1 MKIWNVNKIKN
12 DVNSMIALFKSEK
25 ADIGYL
31 TKLQKAVNFN
41 KDIDV
46 VDCATLFMLASVCEQ
61 ITLTKEPNIL
71 VSVMEDLDKS
81 LDVFQK
87 SLKSPI
93 YSEIKQNMYITLIL
107 SKPNGR
113 KFAEGS
119 LEFSDEE
126 YKSFDNAIREEI
138 AKQVEEINKRT
149 GLKLNAIV
157 GVNK

>member
-12 DVNSMIALFKSEK
+12 DVNAMIALFKNDN

-31 TKLQKAVNFN
+31 IELQKAVNFN

-61 ITLTKEPNIL
+61 VALTNEPSIL
-71 VSVMEDLDKS
+71 VSVMEDLDMS
-81 LDVFQK
+81 LDVFEK
-87 SLKSPI
+87 SLKSPV

-126 YKSFDNAIREEI
+126 YRAFDNAIREEI
-138 AKQVEEINKRT
+138 AKQVSEVNRRT
-149 GLKLNAIV
+149 GLKLNAIIE
-157 GVNK
+157 

>member
-1 MKIWNVNKIKN
+1 MKIWNLKKIKD
-12 DVNSMIALFKSEK
+12 DVNAMIALFKNNN

-31 TKLQKAVNFN
+31 TELQKAVNFN

-46 VDCATLFMLASVCEQ
+46 IDCATLFMLASVCEQ
-61 ITLTKEPNIL
+61 VALTNEPSIL
-71 VSVMEDLDKS
+71 VSVMEELDMS
-81 LDVFQK
+81 LDVFEK
-87 SLKSPI
+87 SLKSPV

-149 GLKLNAIV
+149 GLNLNAIIE
-157 GVNK
+157 

>member
-1 MKIWNVNKIKN
+1 MKIWNLKKIKD
-12 DVNSMIALFKSEK
+12 DVNAMIALFKNNN

-31 TKLQKAVNFN
+31 TELQKAVNFN

-46 VDCATLFMLASVCEQ
+46 IDCATLFMLASVCEQ
-61 ITLTKEPNIL
+61 VALTNEPSIL
-71 VSVMEDLDKS
+71 VSVMEDLDMS
-81 LDVFQK
+81 LDVFEK
-87 SLKSPI
+87 SLKSPV

-149 GLKLNAIV
+149 GLNLNAIIE
-157 GVNK
+157 

>member
-1 MKIWNVNKIKN
+1 MKIWNLKKIKD
-12 DVNSMIALFKSEK
+12 DVNAMIALFKNNN

-31 TKLQKAVNFN
+31 TELQKAVNFN

-46 VDCATLFMLASVCEQ
+46 IDCATLFMLASVCEQ
-61 ITLTKEPNIL
+61 VALTNEPNIL
-71 VSVMEDLDKS
+71 ISAMEDLDMS
-81 LDVFQK
+81 LDIFQK
-87 SLKSPI
+87 SLKSPV

-138 AKQVEEINKRT
+138 SNQVSEVNKRT
-149 GLKLNAIV
+149 GLNLNAIIE
-157 GVNK
+157 

>member
-1 MKIWNVNKIKN
+1 MKIWNLKKIKD
-12 DVNSMIALFKSEK
+12 DVNAMIALFKNNN

-31 TKLQKAVNFN
+31 TELQKAVNFN

-46 VDCATLFMLASVCEQ
+46 IDCATLFMLASVCEQ
-61 ITLTKEPNIL
+61 VALTNEPNIL
-71 VSVMEDLDKS
+71 ISAMEDLDMS
-81 LDVFQK
+81 LDIFQK
-87 SLKSPI
+87 SLKSPV

-126 YKSFDNAIREEI
+126 YRAFDNAIREEI
-138 AKQVEEINKRT
+138 SNQVSEVNKRT
-149 GLKLNAIV
+149 GLNLNAIIE
-157 GVNK
+157 

>member
-1 MKIWNVNKIKN
+1 MKIWNLKKIKD
-12 DVNSMIALFKSEK
+12 DVNAMIALFKNNN

-31 TKLQKAVNFN
+31 TELQKAVNFN

-46 VDCATLFMLASVCEQ
+46 IDCATLFMLASVCEQ
-61 ITLTKEPNIL
+61 VALTNEPSIL
-71 VSVMEDLDKS
+71 VSVMEELDMS
-81 LDVFQK
+81 LDVFEK
-87 SLKSPI
+87 SLKSPV

-107 SKPNGR
+107 TKPNGR

-149 GLKLNAIV
+149 GLNLNAIIE
-157 GVNK
+157 